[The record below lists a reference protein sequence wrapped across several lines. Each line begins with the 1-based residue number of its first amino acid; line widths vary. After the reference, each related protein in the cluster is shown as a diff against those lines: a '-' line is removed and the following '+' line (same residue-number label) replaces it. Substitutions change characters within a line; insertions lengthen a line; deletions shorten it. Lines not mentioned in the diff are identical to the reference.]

1 MKLNCDLGESFGVW
15 KMGMD
20 EAVMPLIQQASIACG
35 FHASDPV
42 TMNRTVALAAR
53 HQVEIGAHPAYPDLV
68 GFGRRS
74 MQCTPEELQALIWY
88 QVGALDGIARAHGVR
103 VSYVKPHGALNND
116 MMQSPEQ
123 LQIIMEAVAGYGQAL
138 KLMIPVTNDWQ
149 RHRKMAEDIGLTLIL
164 EAFADRAY
172 DGNGQLVSRRKT
184 GAVHHDTATIVAQAT
199 ALARQGGLDSIDG
212 QWLELPA
219 ESLCVHGDNPESV
232 AAVAEIKQA
241 LESAK

>member
-20 EAVMPLIQQASIACG
+20 EAVMPLIQQANIACG

-42 TMNRTVALAAR
+42 TMNRTVALAAQ

-74 MQCTPEELQALIWY
+74 MKCTDEELQALIWY
-88 QVGALDGIARAHGVR
+88 QVGALDGVAGAHGVQ
-103 VSYVKPHGALNND
+103 VSYIKPHGALNND
-116 MMQSPEQ
+116 MMRSREQ
-123 LQIIMEAVAGYGQAL
+123 LQVIMEAVAGYGRPL
-138 KLMIPVTNDWQ
+138 KLMIPVSNDWQ
-149 RHRKMAEDIGLTLIL
+149 QHQRMARDAGVTLIL

-172 DGNGQLVSRRKT
+172 DRNGQLVARSEA
-184 GAVHHDTATIVAQAT
+184 GAVHHDTATIVSQAT
-199 ALARQGGLDSIDG
+199 SLAKQGGLYSVDR

-232 AAVAEIKQA
+232 SAVAEIKQA
-241 LESAK
+241 LESM